1 MDEVVSTLGRAKL
14 LPRTMTAV
22 IGGAVFLTAAWAG
35 GIWWVAVMVTLALL
49 TGIEYAALH
58 SQMTYRGQR
67 IRYIPILF
75 VVLTATGLWSEPL
88 FLIFGAIVLVGG
100 VVPWLARGMEPRQW
114 YQPAW
119 LIFIQGIAYV
129 SLPLGVLGRWRLQ
142 GTFAELLWFFV
153 IVWAGDIAAYFVGL
167 LFGRHKLAPHVSP
180 GKSWEGAAAGLGAGG
195 IAGLL
200 AAPTF
205 GLAGSG
211 GLALG
216 IVTSVAAQIG
226 DLFES
231 ALKRRAGVKDS
242 GVLLPGHGGVLDR
255 FDAAFFAAPVAY
267 FALKMWGRI

>member
-35 GIWWVAVMVTLALL
+35 GIWWVVVMVALALL

-58 SQMTYRGQR
+58 PMAALPRRGMA
-67 IRYIPILF
+67 ITTFF
-75 VVLTATGLWSEPL
+75 VVLTAFGFWSEPL

-114 YQPAW
+114 FQPAW

-255 FDAAFFAAPVAY
+255 FDAVLFAAPVAY